1 MKTLLLIS
9 FFLLSSDQTY
19 ALDINL
25 LSPVKYIRENN
36 ITDYDF
42 ETNKEITKETNR
54 YFSARV
60 FKSLILKNNANKDLR
75 NLVRDLMDHKLI
87 LNKKLEN
94 TILVINMGLGWD
106 DQNFKNQAVYVQ
118 NFITEIKLLG
128 LETHFLERD
137 AYGPLELNI
146 ETIKPQLRGLFRSHK
161 KILFL
166 SLCKGSPELLVSL
179 AEVVE
184 EKPELKKPT
193 LY

>member
-106 DQNFKNQAVYVQ
+106 DQNFKIRIIHLKQEDSRLRFQQVIV
-118 NFITEIKLLG
+118 F
-128 LETHFLERD
+128 FLNR
-137 AYGPLELNI
+137 
-146 ETIKPQLRGLFRSHK
+146 
-161 KILFL
+161 
-166 SLCKGSPELLVSL
+166 
-179 AEVVE
+179 
-184 EKPELKKPT
+184 
-193 LY
+193 